1 VIEVPALVTFVY
13 VALWARR
20 YWHAGTAAASAAT
33 RGSRAD
39 FNLAS

>member
-1 VIEVPALVTFVY
+1 VIEVPVLVTFVY